1 MRIAGVTLP
10 DKKHLNIALTS
21 VYGVG
26 RSTAEKILDLH
37 NIPASQKVSDLKE
50 DQENAI
56 RKSIEELNIE
66 GNLRRFVGG
75 NIKRLKDI
83 QSLRGRRH
91 SVGLPVRGQRTQ
103 TNARTRKGPKKT
115 MGSGKV
121 KLQKK

>member
-1 MRIAGVTLP
+1 MRIAGITLP

-26 RSTAEKILDLH
+26 RSTAEKILELH
-37 NIPASQKVSDLKE
+37 KIPASNKVSDLKE

-56 RKSIEELNIE
+56 RKSVEELNIE
-66 GNLRRFVGG
+66 GNLRRFIGG

-103 TNARTRKGPKKT
+103 TNSRTRKGPKKT